1 MEKTANPSMI
11 TLARESRGMS
21 QTGLAQRLSV
31 SQAAVSKLESG
42 QIKAEGELLAKL
54 SAILEYPEAFFC
66 RPFKL
71 YPAGMQF
78 YRKHKTLPAGMG
90 RKIEAVLNLYRH
102 HVSQLLLAAELHF
115 LPIPECDIDDYGDPR
130 KVARYVRQYL
140 NLPRGPIVDLT
151 AVLESMGI
159 VIIPFDPGT
168 RLFSGVSTIVNTD
181 TQVILINST
190 MPGDRY
196 RWTLAHEF
204 AHIVMH
210 RLPSDDMET
219 EADAFAG
226 EFLMPSEQI
235 KPHLRN
241 LSIAQLASLKRIWR
255 VSMNGILTNA
265 HKIKAVNDWSARRL
279 RMNMASEGITRL
291 QEPRELDFPQEPP
304 YLLSD
309 LLSFHLNEAG
319 FSLQDLSSLLG
330 LFMPEFMRLYNPSET
345 DGSPRIQPKHRLKLA
360 LVR

>member
-1 MEKTANPSMI
+1 
-11 TLARESRGMS
+11 LARESRGMS
-21 QTGLAQRLSV
+21 QTKLAHILSV

-42 QIKAEGELLAKL
+42 QIKAEGELLTKL
-54 SAILEYPEAFFC
+54 SAVLEYPEAFFC

-102 HVSQLLLAAELHF
+102 HVGQLLLAAELQF
-115 LPIPECDIDDYGDPR
+115 LQIPECDIDDYGDAR

-140 NLPRGPIVDLT
+140 QLPRGPVMDLT

-204 AHIVMH
+204 GHIVMH
-210 RLPSDDMET
+210 RLPTDNMEA

-226 EFLMPSEQI
+226 EFLMPSDQI

-241 LSIAQLASLKRIWR
+241 LNIPQLASLKRVWR

-265 HKIKAVNDWSARRL
+265 HKIKVVNDWNARLL
-279 RMNMASEGITRL
+279 RMKMASEGITRL
-291 QEPRELDFPQEPP
+291 QVPPALDFPQETPS
-304 YLLSD
+304 LLSD
-309 LLSFHLNEAG
+309 LLSFHLDEAG
-319 FSLQDLSSLLG
+319 FSLEDLSSLLG
-330 LFMPEFMRLYNPSET
+330 LFMPEFMRLYNPSTSGEA
-345 DGSPRIQPKHRLKLA
+345 PRIRPKNKLKLA
-360 LVR
+360 IVR

>member
-21 QTGLAQRLSV
+21 QTKLATKLSV

-42 QIKAEGELLAKL
+42 QIKAEGELLTRL

-78 YRKHKTLPAGMG
+78 YRKHKTLPVGMG
-90 RKIEAVLNLYRH
+90 RKIEALLNLYRH
-102 HVSQLLLAAELHF
+102 HVSQLLLAAELQF
-115 LPIPECDIDDYGDPR
+115 LQIPECDIDDYGDAR

-140 NLPRGPIVDLT
+140 QLPRGPIMDLT

-159 VIIPFDPGT
+159 IVIPFDPGT

-181 TQVILINST
+181 TQVILINSA

-204 AHIVMH
+204 GHIVMH
-210 RLPSDDMET
+210 RLPSDDMEA

-226 EFLMPSEQI
+226 ELLMPSDQI

-241 LSIAQLASLKRIWR
+241 LSIAQLASLKRVWR
-255 VSMNGILTNA
+255 VSMNGILTNGQ
-265 HKIKAVNDWSARRL
+265 KIKAISEWSARLL
-279 RMNMASEGITRL
+279 RMNMAKKGITRL
-291 QEPRELDFPQEPP
+291 QEPPALDFPQETPSI
-304 YLLSD
+304 LSD
-309 LLSFHLNEAG
+309 LLSFHLDEAG
-319 FSLQDLSSLLG
+319 FSFEDLSSLLG
-330 LFMPEFMRLYNPSET
+330 LFMPEFMRLYNLSTSGEA
-345 DGSPRIQPKHRLKLA
+345 PRIRPKNKLRLSI
-360 LVR
+360 VR

>member
-21 QTGLAQRLSV
+21 QTKLARDLNV

-42 QIKAEGELLAKL
+42 QIKAEGELLARL
-54 SAILEYPEAFFC
+54 SAVLNYPEAFFC

-90 RKIEAVLNLYRH
+90 RKIEAILNLYRH
-102 HVSQLLLAAELHF
+102 HVSQLLLAAELN
-115 LPIPECDIDDYGDPR
+115 LLQMPECDIDDYGDAR

-140 NLPRGPIVDLT
+140 QLPRGPIADLT
-151 AVLESMGI
+151 AILESMGI

-168 RLFSGVSTIVNTD
+168 RLFSGVSMIVNTD

-204 AHIVMH
+204 GHIVMH
-210 RLPSDDMET
+210 RLPTDDMEA

-226 EFLMPSEQI
+226 ELLMPSDQI

-241 LSIAQLASLKRIWR
+241 LSVAQLASLKRVWR

-265 HKIKAVNDWSARRL
+265 QKIKAVTEWSARLL
-279 RMNMASEGITRL
+279 RIAMAKEGITRL
-291 QEPRELDFPQEPP
+291 QEPRALDFPQETPT
-304 YLLSD
+304 LLSD
-309 LLSFHLNEAG
+309 LLSFHLDEAG
-319 FSLQDLSSLLG
+319 FSLEDLSSLLG
-330 LFMPEFMRLYNPSET
+330 LFMPEFLRLYNPSTSGE
-345 DGSPRIQPKHRLKLA
+345 SPRVRPKNRLKLA